1 MQEEKLPTLTEAI
14 KEIGVI
20 TISSACGCSARSIY
34 KWMKKDVCLVQIL
47 LARLTTRK
55 KSP

>member
-20 TISSACGCSARSIY
+20 AISSACGCSVRSIY
-34 KWMKKDVCLVQIL
+34 KWMKKDACLVQIL
-47 LARLTTRK
+47 LARLTMRK
-55 KSP
+55 KSL